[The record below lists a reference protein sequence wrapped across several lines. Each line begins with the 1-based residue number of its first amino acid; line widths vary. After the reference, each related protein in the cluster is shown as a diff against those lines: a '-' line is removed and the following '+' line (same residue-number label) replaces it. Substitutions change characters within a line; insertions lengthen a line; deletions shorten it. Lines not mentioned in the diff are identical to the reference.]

1 VSAYETTGVAGYG
14 VDDLR
19 RAADAGVRA
28 PSLHNSQPW
37 RFRLRA
43 GSIEVLVDPGRALPA
58 TDPRGWAAHVACGA
72 AAYNAR
78 LALAVAGTPARTLV
92 RPDHREP
99 LLAARLSPGP
109 TRPATPTEARLFA
122 AVPRRHSNRQ
132 PFWAAPVPADVRGAL
147 VAAATAEGAWLEL
160 LVGMTS
166 LSAVVEIVAAAD
178 RVLRRDEHYQ
188 AELADWA
195 RVIKAPDG
203 VPVAAAATAAEPQ
216 DLLPQRAYGGRRRAA
231 GRDYEPEPLVA
242 VLGGAGDTAADRIAA
257 GQALQRVLLTA
268 TAAGLACSMVS
279 QPIEV
284 PAAREQLRRALH
296 RHGAPQMLLRL
307 GYGVPGSPTPRR
319 PLEDV
324 LVVPA

>member
-1 VSAYETTGVAGYG
+1 VSAYETIGVAGYG

-19 RAADAGVRA
+19 RAAAAGVRA

-43 GSIEVLVDPGRALPA
+43 GSIEVLVDPDRALPA
-58 TDPRGWAAHVACGA
+58 TDPRGWAAHIACGA
-72 AAYNAR
+72 AAFNAR
-78 LALAVAGTPARTLV
+78 LALAVAGTPARTLL
-92 RPDHREP
+92 RPDHSEP

-109 TRPATPTEARLFA
+109 ARPASPAEARLFD

-132 PFWAAPVPADVRGAL
+132 PFWATPVPADVRAAL

-178 RVLRRDEHYQ
+178 RVLRRDERYQ
-188 AELADWA
+188 AELTDWA
-195 RVIKAPDG
+195 RVIEAPDG
-203 VPVAAAATAAEPQ
+203 VPVAVAAVAAEPQ
-216 DLLPQRAYGGRRRAA
+216 DLLPQRAYGDRRRAA

-284 PAAREQLRRALH
+284 PAAREHLRRALH
-296 RHGAPQMLLRL
+296 RHGAPQLLLRL

-319 PLEDV
+319 PLDDV
-324 LVVPA
+324 LTAE